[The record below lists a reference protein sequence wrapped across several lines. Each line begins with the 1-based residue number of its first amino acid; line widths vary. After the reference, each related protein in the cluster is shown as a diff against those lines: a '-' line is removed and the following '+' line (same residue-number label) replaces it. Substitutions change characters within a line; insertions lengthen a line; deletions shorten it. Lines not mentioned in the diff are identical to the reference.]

1 MRARILPLT
10 IQQLRKGWAG
20 SSAFESVRLVVKTV
34 QRAKLLL
41 AAEPGPC
48 SCGLQHPDRLIAN
61 RERDRKG
68 MAAMR
73 CFAQRPEAV
82 RRTSISTIVG
92 RPAIVRRRDVDWIL
106 HLQRTIGNRGVQRL
120 LNERTRPITPELDF
134 GRRTVQRQ
142 PQPKPPTTNA
152 KLVFDEIKK
161 RNPDIAELITPQ
173 SINFSN
179 ARNPPAIKGGPMK
192 GGEEH
197 VWKVRILAAQ
207 AFAGSKIVTGG
218 DERKKVKGGT
228 QVTHFLDVTWALPL
242 APNPEF
248 IKQTSSANEAFTLS
262 AAEPL
267 YHELLHARI
276 MMENDPNW
284 TQPHTQVF
292 QQYTDIIQIAGSPAV
307 DKERQALKAALG
319 KEADRF
325 YEFLVH
331 EKFDADTEGKAFG
344 RTYSNKLIAEKYS
357 EVVALRMGVDDKNAR
372 KSVVNGLA
380 PLAEKLFDKLD
391 QEAQKS
397 KPAQAPP
404 AKQP

>member
-1 MRARILPLT
+1 
-10 IQQLRKGWAG
+10 
-20 SSAFESVRLVVKTV
+20 
-34 QRAKLLL
+34 
-41 AAEPGPC
+41 
-48 SCGLQHPDRLIAN
+48 
-61 RERDRKG
+61 
-68 MAAMR
+68 MR
-73 CFAQRPEAV
+73 CFARRPEAV
-82 RRTSISTIVG
+82 RQTSISTIAG
-92 RPAIVRRRDVDWIL
+92 RPAIVRRRDVDRVL

-120 LNERTRPITPELDF
+120 LNERTRPIMPKLDF

-142 PQPKPPTTNA
+142 PQPKPPKATTNA

-173 SINFSN
+173 SIDFQN

-192 GGEEH
+192 DGEEH
-197 VWKVRILAAQ
+197 VWKVQILAAQ
-207 AFAGSKIVTGG
+207 GLTNSRIDKG
-218 DERKKVKGGT
+218 DVKTNKVKGGT
-228 QVTHFLDVTWALPL
+228 QVTHFLNITWALPW

-248 IKQTSSANEAFTLS
+248 LKQTSSANDAFTLS

-292 QQYTDIIQIAGSPAV
+292 QQYTDIIRIAGSSAV

-319 KEADRF
+319 KDADRH

-344 RTYSNKLIAEKYS
+344 RTFSNKLIAEKYTD
-357 EVVALRMGVDDKNAR
+357 VVALRMGVEDKNAR
-372 KSVVNGLA
+372 KSAVNGLA